1 MFLFWSCREIGG
13 ASVLATSIFQSWSNH
28 VTWPWEIPRIH
39 NIHMIICID
48 CYSYCKPSNHLRN
61 LRSIHRIS
69 ENFISHW
76 PPLHPMILQNYG
88 NLFMIVMANNYPLT
102 NVYKKLWKINEN
114 HHSLWV
120 KWPFSIAFCTLTR
133 GYSRFTLVNP
143 LVNPQESSGIQDS
156 IPALDP
162 EDFVCLPE
170 GIIQLATRIHHRS
183 QLTLSTTSSRRLS
196 GSGLW
201 ATQLLLRRTSV
212 GSSKRW
218 WVW

>member
-1 MFLFWSCREIGG
+1 
-13 ASVLATSIFQSWSNH
+13 
-28 VTWPWEIPRIH
+28 
-39 NIHMIICID
+39 MIICID

-114 HHSLWV
+114 HHILWV

-133 GYSRFTLVNP
+133 GYSRFTLVKP
-143 LVNPQESSGIQDS
+143 SGKS
-156 IPALDP
+156 
-162 EDFVCLPE
+162 
-170 GIIQLATRIHHRS
+170 TRILWYSRFN
-183 QLTLSTTSSRRLS
+183 TSFGSRGFCMFTRGYYPIS
-196 GSGLW
+196 H
-201 ATQLLLRRTSV
+201 
-212 GSSKRW
+212 
-218 WVW
+218 